1 MNRLAFPCLLLIFFL
16 AASTLSA
23 RTRNAGLGPLE
34 VRNHYP
40 VTHAYLWM
48 YPESTATLPDGEAL
62 TSYSF
67 SMANTFVNTQGSTK
81 KITKTEYDRGIV
93 ASDFE
98 SGEAAGQVVPNLGLY
113 MDVESYRQNFRFKY
127 GMSASFEVSLEVPFL
142 TMTGGIMDEYVE
154 AFHAMVGV
162 SDGEQEGAYREY
174 SDRNKFGFYI
184 ARNGELLVANDSGVF
199 GDTFLGKRGDTSIGA
214 KWNVWEG
221 GRIMPA
227 FTLKLNYKVAN
238 GEKGDDGLASS
249 GNDDHGYM
257 MTFSKGFDPW
267 FVYFGQGMTNF
278 GSNPDWVSDSVF
290 HRFIS
295 LEWMMFS
302 NQSLVIQNV
311 IQSSIYPAEGNP
323 SSDIPEEIRNYNLQ
337 ASTALIMLGYK
348 LQIYN
353 LQFDTGFV
361 QDYSNRGNE
370 TDFVVFFE
378 AGLRW

>member
-1 MNRLAFPCLLLIFFL
+1 MNRLSFPFLLLIFFL

-67 SMANTFVNTQGSTK
+67 SMANTFVNTQGSTQ

-199 GDTFLGKRGDTSIGA
+199 GDTFLGKRGDTSLGA

-249 GNDDHGYM
+249 GSDDHGYM

-267 FVYFGQGMTNF
+267 FVYFGQGITNF
-278 GSNPDWVSDSVF
+278 GSNPDWISDSVF

-295 LEWMMFS
+295 LEWAMFT

>member
-1 MNRLAFPCLLLIFFL
+1 MNRLSFPTLLLFL
-16 AASTLSA
+16 LLAMSHLDA

-67 SMANTFVNTQGSTK
+67 SMANTFVNTQGSTQ
-81 KITKTEYDRGIV
+81 KITKKEYDRGIV

-127 GMSASFEVSLEVPFL
+127 GMSTSFEVSLEVPFL
-142 TMTGGIMDEYVE
+142 TMTGGVMDEYVE

-199 GDTFLGKRGDTSIGA
+199 GDTFLGKRGDTSLGA

-238 GEKGDDGLASS
+238 GEKGDDGLTSS
-249 GNDDHGYM
+249 GSDDHGYM

-278 GSNPDWVSDSVF
+278 GSHPNWISDSVF

-295 LEWMMFS
+295 LEWMMFT

-323 SSDIPEEIRNYNLQ
+323 ASDIPEEVRNYNLQ

>member
-1 MNRLAFPCLLLIFFL
+1 
-16 AASTLSA
+16 
-23 RTRNAGLGPLE
+23 
-34 VRNHYP
+34 
-40 VTHAYLWM
+40 
-48 YPESTATLPDGEAL
+48 
-62 TSYSF
+62 
-67 SMANTFVNTQGSTK
+67 
-81 KITKTEYDRGIV
+81 
-93 ASDFE
+93 
-98 SGEAAGQVVPNLGLY
+98 
-113 MDVESYRQNFRFKY
+113 
-127 GMSASFEVSLEVPFL
+127 
-142 TMTGGIMDEYVE
+142 
-154 AFHAMVGV
+154 
-162 SDGEQEGAYREY
+162 
-174 SDRNKFGFYI
+174 
-184 ARNGELLVANDSGVF
+184 
-199 GDTFLGKRGDTSIGA
+199 
-214 KWNVWEG
+214 
-221 GRIMPA
+221 MPA

-249 GNDDHGYM
+249 GSDDHGYM

-267 FVYFGQGMTNF
+267 FVYFGQGMTNI

-378 AGLRW
+378 AGVRW

>member
-1 MNRLAFPCLLLIFFL
+1 
-16 AASTLSA
+16 
-23 RTRNAGLGPLE
+23 
-34 VRNHYP
+34 
-40 VTHAYLWM
+40 M

-67 SMANTFVNTQGSTK
+67 SMANTFVNTQGSTQ

-127 GMSASFEVSLEVPFL
+127 GMSTSFEVSLEVPFL
-142 TMTGGIMDEYVE
+142 TMTGGVMDEYVE
-154 AFHAMVGV
+154 AFHALVGV

-199 GDTFLGKRGDTSIGA
+199 GDTFLGKRGDTSLGA

-238 GEKGDDGLASS
+238 GERGDDGLASS
-249 GNDDHGYM
+249 GSDDHGYM

-278 GSNPDWVSDSVF
+278 GSNPSWISDSVF

-323 SSDIPEEIRNYNLQ
+323 SSDIPEEVRNYNLQ

>member
-1 MNRLAFPCLLLIFFL
+1 MNRLAFPFLLLIFFL

-40 VTHAYLWM
+40 VTQAYLWM

-67 SMANTFVNTQGSTK
+67 SMANTFVNTQGSTQ

-127 GMSASFEVSLEVPFL
+127 GMSTSFEVSLEVPFL
-142 TMTGGIMDEYVE
+142 TMTGGVMDEYVE

-199 GDTFLGKRGDTSIGA
+199 GETFLGKRGDTSLGA

-249 GNDDHGYM
+249 GSDDHGYM

-267 FVYFGQGMTNF
+267 FVYFGQGMTSF
-278 GSNPDWVSDSVF
+278 GSNPSWISDSVF

-323 SSDIPEEIRNYNLQ
+323 SSDIPEEVRNYNLQ

-353 LQFDTGFV
+353 LQLDTGFV

-378 AGLRW
+378 VGLRW

>member
-1 MNRLAFPCLLLIFFL
+1 MNRLSFPTLLLFL
-16 AASTLSA
+16 LLAMSHLDA

-67 SMANTFVNTQGSTK
+67 SMANTFVNTQGSTQ

-142 TMTGGIMDEYVE
+142 TMTGGVMDEYVE

-199 GDTFLGKRGDTSIGA
+199 GDTFLGKRGDTSLGA

-249 GNDDHGYM
+249 GSDDHGYM

-278 GSNPDWVSDSVF
+278 GSNPDWISDSVF

-295 LEWMMFS
+295 LEWMMFT

-323 SSDIPEEIRNYNLQ
+323 SSDIPEEVRNYNLQ

>member
-16 AASTLSA
+16 AAPTLSA

-40 VTHAYLWM
+40 VTQAYLWM

-67 SMANTFVNTQGSTK
+67 SMANTFVNTQGSTQ

-127 GMSASFEVSLEVPFL
+127 GMSASFEVSFEVPFL

-174 SDRNKFGFYI
+174 SDLNKFGFYI

-199 GDTFLGKRGDTSIGA
+199 GDTFLGKRGDTSLGA

-221 GRIMPA
+221 GRIVPA

-238 GEKGDDGLASS
+238 GEKGDDGLTSS
-249 GNDDHGYM
+249 GSDDHGYM

-278 GSNPDWVSDSVF
+278 GSNPNWISDSVF

-295 LEWMMFS
+295 LEWMMFT

-323 SSDIPEEIRNYNLQ
+323 SSDIPEEVRNYNLQ

>member
-1 MNRLAFPCLLLIFFL
+1 MNRLAFPFLLLIFFL

-67 SMANTFVNTQGSTK
+67 SMANTFVNTQGSTQ

-174 SDRNKFGFYI
+174 SDRNKFGLYI

-199 GDTFLGKRGDTSIGA
+199 GDTFLGKRGDTSLGA
-214 KWNVWEG
+214 KWNVWKG

-238 GEKGDDGLASS
+238 GERGDDGLASS
-249 GNDDHGYM
+249 GSDDHGYM

-278 GSNPDWVSDSVF
+278 GSNPSWISDSVF

-323 SSDIPEEIRNYNLQ
+323 SSDIPEEVRNYNLQ

-353 LQFDTGFV
+353 LQLDTGFV

-378 AGLRW
+378 VGLRW

>member
-16 AASTLSA
+16 AAPTLSA

-67 SMANTFVNTQGSTK
+67 SMANTFVNTQGSTQ

-98 SGEAAGQVVPNLGLY
+98 SGEAASQVVPNLGLY

-127 GMSASFEVSLEVPFL
+127 GMSTSFEVSFEVPFL
-142 TMTGGIMDEYVE
+142 TMTGGVMDEYVE
-154 AFHAMVGV
+154 AFHAIVGV
-162 SDGEQEGAYREY
+162 SDGKQEGAYREY

-199 GDTFLGKRGDTSIGA
+199 GETFLGKRGDTSLGA

-249 GNDDHGYM
+249 GSDDHGYM

-278 GSNPDWVSDSVF
+278 GSNPDWISDSVF

-295 LEWMMFS
+295 LEWTMFT

-311 IQSSIYPAEGNP
+311 IQSSIYTAEGNP
-323 SSDIPEEIRNYNLQ
+323 SSDIPEEVRNYNLQ

>member
-1 MNRLAFPCLLLIFFL
+1 M
-16 AASTLSA
+16 
-23 RTRNAGLGPLE
+23 
-34 VRNHYP
+34 
-40 VTHAYLWM
+40 
-48 YPESTATLPDGEAL
+48 

-67 SMANTFVNTQGSTK
+67 SMANTFVNTQGSTQ
-81 KITKTEYDRGIV
+81 KITKIEYDRGIV
-93 ASDFE
+93 ASDFN
-98 SGEAAGQVVPNLGLY
+98 SADTGQVVPNLGLY

-127 GMSASFEVSLEVPFL
+127 GFSPSLELSLEIPFL

-162 SDGEQEGAYREY
+162 SDREQEGAYREF
-174 SDRNKFGFYI
+174 SDRNKFSYYI
-184 ARNGELLVANDSGVF
+184 ARNGELLVADDSGVS
-199 GDTFLGKRGDTSIGA
+199 GDTLLGKRGDSSLGV
-214 KWNVWEG
+214 KWNLWEG

-227 FTLKLNYKVAN
+227 FTIKLNYKVAT
-238 GEKGDDGLASS
+238 GEKTDGGQTSS
-249 GNDDHGYM
+249 GSDDRGYM
-257 MTFSKGFDPW
+257 FTFSKGFDPW
-267 FVYFGQGMTNF
+267 FVYFGQGMTSF
-278 GSNPDWVSDSVF
+278 GKTPSWVSDSVF

-295 LEWMMFS
+295 LEWMMFT

-311 IQSSIYPAEGNP
+311 IQTSIYQAEGNP
-323 SSDIPEEIRNYNLQ
+323 ASNLPEEVRNYNLQ

>member
-199 GDTFLGKRGDTSIGA
+199 GDTFLGKRGDTSLGA
-214 KWNVWEG
+214 KWNVWKG

-238 GEKGDDGLASS
+238 GERGDDGLASS
-249 GNDDHGYM
+249 GSDDHGYM

-278 GSNPDWVSDSVF
+278 GSNPSWISDSIF

-323 SSDIPEEIRNYNLQ
+323 SSDIPEEVRNYNLQ

-353 LQFDTGFV
+353 LQLDTGFV

-378 AGLRW
+378 VGLRW

>member
-1 MNRLAFPCLLLIFFL
+1 MNRLAFPFLLLIFFL

-40 VTHAYLWM
+40 VTQAYLWM

-67 SMANTFVNTQGSTK
+67 SMANTFVNTQGSTQ

-199 GDTFLGKRGDTSIGA
+199 GDTFLGKRGDTSLGA

-249 GNDDHGYM
+249 GSDDHGYM

-290 HRFIS
+290 HRFII
-295 LEWMMFS
+295 LDWMMFS

-311 IQSSIYPAEGNP
+311 IQSSIYPEEGNP
-323 SSDIPEEIRNYNLQ
+323 YSDIPEEVRNYNLQ

>member
-48 YPESTATLPDGEAL
+48 YPESTATIPDGEAL

-67 SMANTFVNTQGSTK
+67 SMANTFVNTQGSTQ
-81 KITKTEYDRGIV
+81 KIAKPEYDRGIV
-93 ASDFE
+93 VSDFE
-98 SGEAAGQVVPNLGLY
+98 SGEVAGQVVPNLGLY

-127 GMSASFEVSLEVPFL
+127 GMSTSFEVSLEVPFL
-142 TMTGGIMDEYVE
+142 TMTGGVMDEYVE

-199 GDTFLGKRGDTSIGA
+199 GDTFLGKRGDTSLGA

-227 FTLKLNYKVAN
+227 FTLKLNYKVAT

-249 GNDDHGYM
+249 GSDDHGYM

-267 FVYFGQGMTNF
+267 FVYLGQGMTSF
-278 GSNPDWVSDSVF
+278 GSNPSWISDSIF

-323 SSDIPEEIRNYNLQ
+323 SSDIPEEVRNYNLQ

>member
-1 MNRLAFPCLLLIFFL
+1 MNRLAFPFLLLIFFL

-48 YPESTATLPDGEAL
+48 YPESTATLPDGKAM

-67 SMANTFVNTQGSTK
+67 SMANTFVNTQGSTQ

-98 SGEAAGQVVPNLGLY
+98 SGEAASQVVPNLGLY

-127 GMSASFEVSLEVPFL
+127 GMSTSFEVSLEVPFL
-142 TMTGGIMDEYVE
+142 TMTGGVMDEYVE

-199 GDTFLGKRGDTSIGA
+199 GDTFLGKRGDTSLGA

-249 GNDDHGYM
+249 GSDDHGYM

-267 FVYFGQGMTNF
+267 VGNFGQGVTNF
-278 GSNPDWVSDSVF
+278 GANPDWISDSVF

-295 LEWMMFS
+295 LEWAMFT

-323 SSDIPEEIRNYNLQ
+323 SSDIPEEVRNYNLQ

-353 LQFDTGFV
+353 LQLDTGFV

-378 AGLRW
+378 VGLRW

>member
-1 MNRLAFPCLLLIFFL
+1 MNRLSFPTLLLFL
-16 AASTLSA
+16 LLAMSHLDA

-67 SMANTFVNTQGSTK
+67 SMANTFVNTQGSTQ

-127 GMSASFEVSLEVPFL
+127 GMSTSFEVSLEVPFL
-142 TMTGGIMDEYVE
+142 TMTGGVMDEYVE

-199 GDTFLGKRGDTSIGA
+199 GDTFLGKRGDTSLGA

-238 GEKGDDGLASS
+238 GEKGDDGLTSS
-249 GNDDHGYM
+249 GSDDHGYM

-267 FVYFGQGMTNF
+267 FIYFGQGMTNF
-278 GSNPDWVSDSVF
+278 GSNPNWISDSVF

-295 LEWMMFS
+295 LEWMMFT

-323 SSDIPEEIRNYNLQ
+323 SSDIPEEVRNYNLQ

>member
-1 MNRLAFPCLLLIFFL
+1 MNRLAFPFLLLIFFL

-67 SMANTFVNTQGSTK
+67 SMANTFVNTQGSTQ

-199 GDTFLGKRGDTSIGA
+199 GDTFLGKRGDTSLGA

-238 GEKGDDGLASS
+238 GERSDDGLASS
-249 GNDDHGYM
+249 GSDDHGYM

-278 GSNPDWVSDSVF
+278 GSNPSWISDSVF

-323 SSDIPEEIRNYNLQ
+323 SSDIPEEVRNYNLQ

-353 LQFDTGFV
+353 LQLDSGFV

-378 AGLRW
+378 VGLRW

>member
-1 MNRLAFPCLLLIFFL
+1 MNRLSFPTLLLFL
-16 AASTLSA
+16 LLAMSHLDA

-67 SMANTFVNTQGSTK
+67 SMANTFVNTQGSTQ
-81 KITKTEYDRGIV
+81 KITKKEYDRGIV

-142 TMTGGIMDEYVE
+142 TMTGGVMDEYVE

-199 GDTFLGKRGDTSIGA
+199 GDTFLGKRGDTSLGA

-249 GNDDHGYM
+249 GSDDHGYM

-278 GSNPDWVSDSVF
+278 GSNPDWISDSVF

-295 LEWMMFS
+295 LEWMMFT

-323 SSDIPEEIRNYNLQ
+323 SSDIPEEVRNYNLQ

>member
-1 MNRLAFPCLLLIFFL
+1 MNRLSFPFLLLIFFL

-67 SMANTFVNTQGSTK
+67 SMANTFVNTQGSTQ

-199 GDTFLGKRGDTSIGA
+199 GDTFLGKRGDTSLGA

-249 GNDDHGYM
+249 GSDDHGYM

-267 FVYFGQGMTNF
+267 FVYFGQGITNF
-278 GSNPDWVSDSVF
+278 GSNPDWISDSVF

-295 LEWMMFS
+295 LEWAMFT

-323 SSDIPEEIRNYNLQ
+323 SSDIPEEVRNYNLQ